1 MVGAPRPRLVYSL
14 TDATPARTIWV
25 YRNGDPFYLGRKFVI
40 NHRYVPNFEAFMIQ
54 LNEGLPMPF
63 GVRNIYTPRYGHSV
77 SDLPDFQ
84 QGGRYVVAGRERFKK
99 LNYFSIGARKPQR
112 KKMDEVIRPV
122 VHSNIQVPSK
132 WQSIYNKPRTINVFT
147 NGEMLIPPIRI
158 LIPKFTLKSWN
169 SVLGMINE
177 KVSPR
182 SGGIQRLCT
191 LNGLILHGPD
201 ELEDYQFYVGCGN
214 ETFKYLPY
222 WEHPKVP
229 QYIRRNYPSSHEP
242 PEKPPSKKL
251 LIEPSQLQP
260 PIHLLKGEGD
270 RPSVYHAKPE
280 KASRETTPRSL
291 SPDHEPS
298 VYKAQQPPEEIKG
311 AQMIQ
316 EDKDIQV
323 EMPVDQVDLMFQ
335 LRLFKK
341 KTFIQMLGMSMS
353 SLQKRTKKVS
363 MRKEKDRKWR
373 QKRSLCRKKKNL
385 CRKKKNLCRKQ
396 RKKAFS
402 KKCLDSFSVNQRRKI
417 QKKSIQMNKIQR
429 NRRHCT
435 LHRMSVLMRMI
446 MIEGTILNIMPSV
459 VVKAAFRSLLSRQD
473 RPG

>member
-1 MVGAPRPRLVYSL
+1 
-14 TDATPARTIWV
+14 
-25 YRNGDPFYLGRKFVI
+25 
-40 NHRYVPNFEAFMIQ
+40 
-54 LNEGLPMPF
+54 
-63 GVRNIYTPRYGHSV
+63 
-77 SDLPDFQ
+77 
-84 QGGRYVVAGRERFKK
+84 
-99 LNYFSIGARKPQR
+99 
-112 KKMDEVIRPV
+112 
-122 VHSNIQVPSK
+122 
-132 WQSIYNKPRTINVFT
+132 
-147 NGEMLIPPIRI
+147 
-158 LIPKFTLKSWN
+158 
-169 SVLGMINE
+169 MINE

-323 EMPVDQVDLMFQ
+323 EMPVDQVPAEVVQEEDIYSNVGDVDEQPSEENKESLYEEGERQ
-335 LRLFKK
+335 EVEAEEEPVQKEEEPVQKEEEPVQKTVSVILRHF
-341 KTFIQMLGMSMS
+341 
-353 SLQKRTKKVS
+353 
-363 MRKEKDRKWR
+363 
-373 QKRSLCRKKKNL
+373 
-385 CRKKKNLCRKQ
+385 
-396 RKKAFS
+396 
-402 KKCLDSFSVNQRRKI
+402 
-417 QKKSIQMNKIQR
+417 
-429 NRRHCT
+429 
-435 LHRMSVLMRMI
+435 
-446 MIEGTILNIMPSV
+446 NI
-459 VVKAAFRSLLSRQD
+459 
-473 RPG
+473 

>member
-182 SGGIQRLCT
+182 SGGIQ
-191 LNGLILHGPD
+191 
-201 ELEDYQFYVGCGN
+201 
-214 ETFKYLPY
+214 
-222 WEHPKVP
+222 
-229 QYIRRNYPSSHEP
+229 RNYPSSHEP

-459 VVKAAFRSLLSRQD
+459 VVKDFKVATHGTLCFLPVISSTQTSKIIS
-473 RPG
+473 PSFQHN

>member
-323 EMPVDQVDLMFQ
+323 EMPVDQVPAEVVQEEDIYSNVGDVDEQPSEENKESLYEEGERQ
-335 LRLFKK
+335 EVEAEEEPVQKEEEPVQKEEEPVQKTEKKGVFKK
-341 KTFIQMLGMSMS
+341 MFGFFFSKS
-353 SLQKRTKKVS
+353 
-363 MRKEKDRKWR
+363 
-373 QKRSLCRKKKNL
+373 KKKDTKEEYTDEQDP
-385 CRKKKNLCRKQ
+385 KKQ
-396 RKKAFS
+396 KALYSAQNERF
-402 KKCLDSFSVNQRRKI
+402 D
-417 QKKSIQMNKIQR
+417 
-429 NRRHCT
+429 
-435 LHRMSVLMRMI
+435 
-446 MIEGTILNIMPSV
+446 
-459 VVKAAFRSLLSRQD
+459 AD
-473 RPG
+473 DYD